1 MSKYASLLDFHGQT
15 ALRPLLDALPGKL
28 ACALDPSTHGDLGRW
43 QEVLDGLP
51 VLEASRIELDAGT
64 PSIGLPGDCI
74 AATRRVIEERLKKL
88 HPWRKGPYLVHGV
101 HIDSEWRSDFKWRR
115 LSGHLEPLQ
124 WRTVLDV
131 GCGNGYHCWRMVGA
145 GAGLVIGIDPTLIN
159 VIQFHA
165 IKHFTGEY
173 PVHVL
178 PMGIEEMPK
187 KMAAFDT
194 VFSMGVLYHRRSPLD
209 HLLELRE
216 LLRPGGQLVLETLVL
231 EAGDRQVLIPEDRYA
246 RMRNVWFIPSCV
258 TLEGWLKRC
267 DYRDIRL
274 IDVTQTTTKEQ
285 RTTSWMCFQSLQDSL
300 DPDEP
305 ALTVEGLPS
314 PRRAI
319 FIAQNP

>member
-1 MSKYASLLDFHGQT
+1 MLYTSLLNFQGQT
-15 ALRPLLDALPGKL
+15 ALDPLLKALPDKL
-28 ACALDPSTHGDLGRW
+28 AHALAPATHGDLGRW
-43 QEVLDGLP
+43 QEALDSLP
-51 VLEASRIELDAGT
+51 IVEASRIVLDADT
-64 PSIGLPGDCI
+64 PCIGLPNDCGT
-74 AATRRVIEERLKKL
+74 ATRNAIEKLLKQL

-101 HIDSEWRSDFKWRR
+101 HIDSEWRSDCKWQR
-115 LSGHLEPLQ
+115 LIGQIEPLQ
-124 WRTVLDV
+124 RRTVLDV

-145 GAGLVIGIDPTLIN
+145 GARLVIGIDPTLLNI
-159 VIQFHA
+159 IQFQA

-173 PVHVL
+173 PIHVL
-178 PMGIEEMPK
+178 PLGIEEMPRK
-187 KMAAFDT
+187 LAAFDT

-216 LLRPGGQLVLETLVL
+216 LMRPGGQLVLETLVV
-231 EAGDRQVLIPEDRYA
+231 EGGDRQVLVPEGRYA

-258 TLEGWLKRC
+258 TLESWLKRC
-267 DYRDIRL
+267 GYRDIRL
-274 IDVTQTTTKEQ
+274 VDVTQTTSKEQ
-285 RTTSWMCFQSLQDSL
+285 RTTDWMRFQSLQDSL